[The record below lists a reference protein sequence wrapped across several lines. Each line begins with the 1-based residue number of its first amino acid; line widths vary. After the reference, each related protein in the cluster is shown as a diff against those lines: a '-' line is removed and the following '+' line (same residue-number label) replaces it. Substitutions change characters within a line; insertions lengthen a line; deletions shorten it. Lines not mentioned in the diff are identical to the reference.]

1 VLAVTISS
9 ALAAGATAPPARAAL
24 AQVRSASAS
33 TGWRVSL
40 SIKTDPSTLMDSV
53 DADSASDAWAVG
65 RSASPLTK
73 NGGVIEHWT
82 GKAWHRVAPPA
93 NLLRRFNK
101 TDDAFWAVGAS
112 SAGNVWAF
120 SLDGKY
126 LRLNGR
132 RWTFGRLPHP
142 GKTTMIVLS
151 AKVFSP
157 TDVWTF
163 GCRATSFGT
172 ASFHCVP
179 AAARF
184 NGHGWTALRLPGKG
198 VVWQAS
204 AVGPA
209 NIWAIDGPSVIS
221 ATGSQ
226 PRVLHWNGTTW
237 QTSSTQPKLPKGTQ
251 LTGIAAT
258 SDTNIWIGGNV
269 LRPKTKVRGVAL
281 HWNGRSWLDKN
292 PPSEPSGGETEM
304 ASLTPDGRGGIFE
317 LASRVKGEAGVST
330 VIRHYS
336 AGRWLAPISKK
347 NWQIVQLAEVPGT
360 SSTWGVG
367 LGGPG
372 SRLALGL
379 IVLNGPTPR

>member
-1 VLAVTISS
+1 MLAVTI
-9 ALAAGATAPPARAAL
+9 AGTLAAAATEPPAQAAL

-40 SIKTDPSTLMDSV
+40 SVKTDPSTVMGSI
-53 DADSASDAWAVG
+53 DADSASDAWAIG
-65 RSASPLTK
+65 RSSFPVSK

-82 GKAWHRVAPPA
+82 GKAWHRVVPPA
-93 NLLRRFNK
+93 NLLRRFDK
-101 TDDAFWAVGAS
+101 IDDAFWAVGAS
-112 SAGNVWAF
+112 SARHVWVF
-120 SLDGKY
+120 GLDGKF
-126 LRLNGR
+126 LRLNGS

-142 GKTTMIVLS
+142 GKTTMVVLS
-151 AKVFSP
+151 AKAFSP

-163 GCRATSFGT
+163 GCRATSLDT
-172 ASFHCVP
+172 ASARCVP

-184 NGHGWTALRLPGKG
+184 NGHGWTALKLPGKG

-209 NIWAIDGPSVIS
+209 DIWAIDGPSVIG

-237 QTSSTQPKLPKGTQ
+237 QISSRQPKLPKGTQ
-251 LTGIAAT
+251 LSGIAAS
-258 SDTNIWIGGNV
+258 SDANIWIGGNV
-269 LRPKTKVRGVAL
+269 VQPKTKVREVAL

-292 PPSEPSGGETEM
+292 PPSTPPRGETEM
-304 ASLTPDGRGGIFE
+304 ESLTPDGEGGIFE
-317 LASRVKGEAGVST
+317 LATRIKGGADVST

-336 AGRWLAPISKK
+336 AGRWLAPISK
-347 NWQIVQLAEVPGT
+347 NWDIVQLAEVPGT

-367 LGGPG
+367 LGGPA

-379 IVLNGPTPR
+379 IVLHGPAPR